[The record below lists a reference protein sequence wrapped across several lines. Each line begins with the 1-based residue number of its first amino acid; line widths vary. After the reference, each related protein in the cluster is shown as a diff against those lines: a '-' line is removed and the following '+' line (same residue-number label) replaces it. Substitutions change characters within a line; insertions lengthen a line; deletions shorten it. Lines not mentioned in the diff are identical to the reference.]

1 MKKLLPYLKPFKK
14 QCIIGPLCKLSEAI
28 LELILPTIMAFMI
41 NEGVLR
47 HDENIVL
54 TYGILMILMVFI
66 GFGFSMICQY
76 QAALASQG
84 FGTNMRNLLF
94 EKVMSFSY
102 EDIDRFGASTL
113 INRIGNDVNQL
124 QVAVAMLIRLVV
136 RSPFIVFG
144 AIVMAML
151 LDFHLSLILLCCVP
165 LIALTLYLFIKA
177 TTPLYTIYQ
186 KKLDTFINRLEQN
199 LSGVRVIRAFL
210 SQHQETRRL
219 QEAGEDLQVQMMQ
232 VARLSALLNPI
243 TALIVNGAIILLL
256 YNGVIAM
263 DAIPIPAGTLVAFIN
278 YATQILLALVAVSNL
293 IVIFTKAGASAQRV
307 NEILAVE
314 PRAQKGTKTNY
325 EPQEAAISMNHV
337 TFTYPNASRPSLYDI
352 DIIIQQRERIG
363 VIGGTGSGK
372 STFAAILCNLYD
384 CEGIQLF
391 GHPLSSYHTDT
402 LKELITLIPQRNEL
416 FSGTLRSNL
425 LYGNQDAEDEALWNA
440 LKQAQAYEFVKD
452 YNEGLDMKIEA
463 GGANLSG
470 GQKQRL
476 CIARGLLRNSRILI
490 FDDSFSAL
498 DFKTDAQLRK
508 ALSQQCT
515 LTQIIISQRVGT
527 LYDCDRIIVFDNGRI
542 VGFAPH
548 EKLLEECKIY
558 QEICQSQQMG
568 KEAQAY
574 ANAGSR

>member
-1 MKKLLPYLKPFKK
+1 MKNLLPYLKPFKK
-14 QCIIGPLCKLSEAI
+14 QCILGPLCKLSEAI
-28 LELILPTIMAFMI
+28 LELVLPTIMAFMI

-47 HDENIVL
+47 QDEKIVF

-102 EDIDRFGASTL
+102 EDIDRFGTSTL

-210 SQHQETRRL
+210 SQHQETKRL
-219 QEAGEDLQVQMMQ
+219 QEAGEDLQIQMMQ

-293 IVIFTKAGASAQRV
+293 IVIFTKASASAQRV

-314 PRAQKGTKTNY
+314 PRAQEGTQTSY
-325 EPQEAAISMNHV
+325 EPQAAAISMSHV

-352 DIIIQQRERIG
+352 DITIQQGERIG

-372 STFAAILCNLYD
+372 STFAAILCDLYD

-391 GHPLSSYHTDT
+391 GQPLSSYHTDT

-425 LYGNQDAEDEALWNA
+425 LYGNQHAEDKALWNA
-440 LKQAQAYEFVKD
+440 LKQAQAYEFVKE
-452 YNEGLDMKIEA
+452 YSEGLDMKIEA

-508 ALSQQCT
+508 ALSQQST
-515 LTQIIISQRVGT
+515 LTRIIISQRVGT
-527 LYDCDRIIVFDNGRI
+527 LYDCDRILVFDNGRI

-548 EKLLEECKIY
+548 ERLLEECKIY

-568 KEAQAY
+568 KEAHAY

>member
-1 MKKLLPYLKPFKK
+1 MKNLLPYLKPFKK
-14 QCIIGPLCKLSEAI
+14 QCILGPLCKLSEAI
-28 LELILPTIMAFMI
+28 LELVLPTIMAFMI

-47 HDENIVL
+47 QDENIVL

-177 TTPLYTIYQ
+177 TTPLYSIYQ

-256 YNGVIAM
+256 YNGIINL
-263 DAIPIPAGTLVAFIN
+263 DTTPIPAGTLVAFIN

-293 IVIFTKAGASAQRV
+293 IVIFTKASASAQRV

-314 PRAQKGTKTNY
+314 PRAQEGTQTNY
-325 EPQEAAISMNHV
+325 EPQATAISMSHV

-352 DIIIQQRERIG
+352 DITIQQGERIG

-372 STFAAILCNLYD
+372 STFAAILCDLYD
-384 CEGIQLF
+384 CAGIQLF

-425 LYGNQDAEDEALWNA
+425 LYGNQHAEDEALWNA

-452 YNEGLDMKIEA
+452 YSEGLDMKIEA
-463 GGANLSG
+463 GGVNLSG

-508 ALSQQCT
+508 ALSQQST
-515 LTQIIISQRVGT
+515 LTRIIISQRVGT
-527 LYDCDRIIVFDNGRI
+527 LYDCDRILVFDNGRI

-548 EKLLEECKIY
+548 ERLLEECKIY

-568 KEAQAY
+568 KEAHAY